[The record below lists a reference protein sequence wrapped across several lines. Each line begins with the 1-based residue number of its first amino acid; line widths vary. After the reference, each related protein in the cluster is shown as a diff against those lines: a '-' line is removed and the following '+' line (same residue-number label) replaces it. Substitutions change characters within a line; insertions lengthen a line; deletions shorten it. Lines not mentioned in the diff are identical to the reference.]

1 MKAAVCYGNGL
12 VKYEEIQEPNVKENE
27 VKVKIKACGIC
38 GSDIPRALK
47 TSAHHYPIVLGHEAA
62 GEIVG
67 SGKEVSD
74 LTIGDHVVILPLIPC
89 MECDDCKKGNYSLCK
104 KYSFIGSRQQGA
116 MAEYVVVPKANVMK
130 ISKNI
135 PFEQAAL
142 IEPATVSLHAF
153 YQNNYQPNGTV
164 AVIGDGTI
172 GLFAMQWAK
181 ILGCKKV
188 IVLGRDEELLNLAKD
203 LGADVVINTSDKDFK
218 EKALKETNNKGFD
231 YIFEAVGAGVTI
243 KYAFELAANKAHICL
258 IGTPTSDVT
267 FGNREWELINR
278 KEFYLTGSWMSYSS
292 GFPGQEWRFAE
303 ECLKDGRLKYD
314 ERLFYKKFAIEN
326 AQEAFNLF
334 KDENRGNVKGRVLL
348 TM

>member
-1 MKAAVCYGNGL
+1 MKAAVCYSNGI
-12 VKYEEIQEPNVKENE
+12 VKFEEIQEPKIKENE
-27 VKVKIKACGIC
+27 VKVRIRACGIC

-47 TSAHHYPIVLGHEAA
+47 SSAHYYPIVLGHEAA
-62 GEIVG
+62 GEIVELG
-67 SGKEVSD
+67 EGVSE
-74 LTIGDHVVILPLIPC
+74 LNTGEHVVILPLIPC
-89 MECDDCKKGNYSLCK
+89 MECDDCQKGNYSLCK

-116 MAEYVVVPKANVMK
+116 MAEFVVVPPSNVMK
-130 ISKNI
+130 ISDSI

-142 IEPATVSLHAF
+142 IEPATVSLHAM
-153 YQNNYQPNGTV
+153 YQTNYKAGGIV

-188 IVLGRDEELLNLAKD
+188 VVLGRDESLLALAKD
-203 LGADVVINTSDKDFK
+203 LGADEVLNTSDEDFK
-218 EKALKETNNKGFD
+218 KKALEYTDNKGFD

-258 IGTPTSDVT
+258 IGTPTTDVS
-267 FGNREWELINR
+267 FSVKEWELINR
-278 KEFYLTGSWMSYSS
+278 KEFYLTGSWMSYSE

-314 ERLFYKKFAIEN
+314 ERLFYKKFQLEK
-326 AQEAFNLF
+326 AQEAFDLF
-334 KDENRGNVKGRVLL
+334 KDENRAKVKGRVLL